1 MPSFA
6 HTTPTLNERMQG
18 IRLLALDVDGVL
30 TDGAISYAASLP
42 PHDTSSTGTG
52 NETLMR
58 ELKSFNVQDGLG
70 IRLLQQYGIEVA
82 IITGRRSPMVEQ
94 RARELG
100 ITRLF
105 QGRNDKLAALNELA
119 EECSLPLVKIAYCG
133 DDLPDLGAIQAAGLG
148 ASVANAPD
156 YIRVHANIVTE
167 KRGGEGAVRELADLI
182 LQAQGHWDSVLAQ
195 FITQA
200 KPNCAAG

>member
-1 MPSFA
+1 
-6 HTTPTLNERMQG
+6 MQG
-18 IRLLALDVDGVL
+18 IRLLVLDVDGVL
-30 TDGAISYAASLP
+30 TDGAISYTAPLP
-42 PHDTSSTGTG
+42 SHDTSSTGTG
-52 NETLMR
+52 DETLMH
-58 ELKSFNVQDGLG
+58 EQKSFNVQDGLG

-105 QGRNDKLAALNELA
+105 QGRNDKLAALKELA
-119 EECSLPLVKIAYCG
+119 KECSLPLVHIGYCG

-182 LQAQGHWDSVLAQ
+182 LQAQGYWDSVLAQ

>member
-6 HTTPTLNERMQG
+6 NSTSTLNERIQG

-30 TDGAISYAASLP
+30 TNGAISYAASLAV
-42 PHDTSSTGTG
+42 HDVSPNDHENDAFLG
-52 NETLMR
+52 

-70 IRLLQQYGIEVA
+70 IRLLQQYGVEVA

-100 ITRLF
+100 ITRLY

-119 EECSLPLVKIAYCG
+119 EACSLSLMQIGYCG

-156 YIRVHANIVTE
+156 YIRVHADLVTE
-167 KRGGEGAVRELADLI
+167 KQGGEGAVRELADLI
-182 LQAQGHWDSVLAQ
+182 LQAQGHWSSVLAQ